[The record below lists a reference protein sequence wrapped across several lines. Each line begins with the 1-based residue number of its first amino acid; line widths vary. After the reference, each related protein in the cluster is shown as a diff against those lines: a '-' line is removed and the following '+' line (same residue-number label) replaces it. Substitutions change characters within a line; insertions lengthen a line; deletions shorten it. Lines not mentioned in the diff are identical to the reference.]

1 MGQLC
6 CTSIHLNSKL
16 FYWGLWHFTTVIMQ
30 NLTSCVLLVALGEC
44 ALLLA
49 FESTLFF
56 ELKRG
61 HMHKD
66 QDLSFI
72 SASCMVKKVSTT
84 RESNCAGKITVYVME
99 GSKAMA
105 KSSTTRASLS
115 SFQSTRWRGV
125 SDLQKIKKAQM
136 PMSSKTKTRQQFI
149 PIPVGLFWSNI
160 FLRRSSCRAQ
170 EKEES
175 FLRNKLALT
184 EEAWLSRRWKLC
196 PYT

>member
-1 MGQLC
+1 MFYLLIPKTKPGTTPPNVFCLGDGIGVTNQCLVEDVMGQLC

-49 FESTLFF
+49 FESTLLF
-56 ELKRG
+56 ELKSG

-72 SASCMVKKVSTT
+72 SASCMVKNVSTT
-84 RESNCAGKITVYVME
+84 RESNCTGKIMVYVME

-136 PMSSKTKTRQQFI
+136 PMSSKTKTRQQF
-149 PIPVGLFWSNI
+149 
-160 FLRRSSCRAQ
+160 
-170 EKEES
+170 
-175 FLRNKLALT
+175 
-184 EEAWLSRRWKLC
+184 
-196 PYT
+196 YTHPSWFILVKHFS